1 MPNPSLVKALAA
13 SFLAGEM
20 SVDLVAA
27 RGMRTLGRRW
37 RWLRPLARRY
47 VTTFRGGMRP
57 RSQDVI
63 RFLKTDEGF
72 LRACSEYSHQLSV
85 KHWLNRS
92 QRMLPVPAARSWNVA
107 PIETPGALA
116 EWLGIT
122 IDELL
127 WFADLRGL
135 RCRKSSQ
142 QLRHYHYRIL
152 IKRSGAVR
160 LIEAPKA
167 RLKALQKQIL
177 TQILNKV
184 PPHPAAHGF
193 LKGRS
198 IKSFAAPH
206 AGKRVVVRMDLR
218 DFFPTIGAARIQSFF
233 RTAGYPDSVAD
244 LLAGICTNTA
254 PHDVWDRPGLDVDRA
269 LLRDARDLYS
279 RPHLPQGAPT
289 SPALANLCA
298 YRVDC
303 RLAGLASAAAADYSR
318 YADDLAFSGNDQ
330 FDSCAE
336 RFSIHVAVILH
347 EEGFAVHHR
356 KTRIM
361 RQGVRQH
368 LAGLVANE
376 HVNVMR
382 PDFDR
387 LKAILTNCA
396 RHGPSGQNR
405 DGHPRFRAHLEGR
418 VAFVAMINP
427 AKGQRLRKILQRIN
441 WP

>member
-1 MPNPSLVKALAA
+1 MPNRTLVQALAA

-20 SVDLVAA
+20 NVELVTA

-37 RWLRPLARRY
+37 RWLWPLARRY
-47 VTTFRGGMRP
+47 VNTFRVGVRP
-57 RSQDVI
+57 SSPDVI

-72 LRACSEYSHQLSV
+72 LRACSKYSQELSV

-92 QRMLPVPAARSWNVA
+92 QRMLPVPASRSWNVP
-107 PIETPGALA
+107 PIETPWALA

-122 IDELL
+122 IHDLL
-127 WFADLRGL
+127 WFADLKGL
-135 RCRKSSQ
+135 RYRKSSP

-167 RLKALQKQIL
+167 RLKALQRQIL

-198 IKSFAAPH
+198 IKTFVVPH
-206 AGKRVVVRMDLR
+206 ASKRVVVRMDLR

-233 RTAGYPDSVAD
+233 RAAGYPDSVAD
-244 LLAGICTNTA
+244 LLAGICTNAA
-254 PHDVWDRPGLDVDRA
+254 PRDVWERPGLDVDRA
-269 LLRDARDLYS
+269 LLREARDLYS

-303 RLAGLASAAAADYSR
+303 RLAGFARSVAADYSR
-318 YADDLAFSGNDQ
+318 YADDLAFSGDEP
-330 FDSCAE
+330 FEKCVE

-368 LAGLVANE
+368 LAGLVTND
-376 HVNVMR
+376 HVNIMR

-396 RHGPSGQNR
+396 RLGPSSQNR
-405 DGHPRFRAHLEGR
+405 DGHPRFRAYLEGR
-418 VAFVAMINP
+418 VAFVVMINP
-427 AKGQRLRKILQRIN
+427 AKGERLREILHKIQ